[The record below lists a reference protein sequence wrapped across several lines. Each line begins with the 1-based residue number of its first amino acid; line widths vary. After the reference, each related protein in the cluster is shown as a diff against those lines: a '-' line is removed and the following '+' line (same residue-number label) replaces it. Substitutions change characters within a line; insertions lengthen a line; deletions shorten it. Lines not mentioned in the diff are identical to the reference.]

1 MTVPTSTIK
10 RFTLSACY
18 REACTRVQ
26 RARMASLRIIFS
38 QYGARPPGPVDLA
51 VIDRAVED
59 LQKEDSR
66 RERIL
71 EALTGRHS
79 TTEPALKAVQP

>member
-1 MTVPTSTIK
+1 MTAQKAILK
-10 RFTLSACY
+10 QFALSVCY
-18 REACTRVQ
+18 REACARVQ

-79 TTEPALKAVQP
+79 TTEPALKAVQL